1 MNDLEPYI
9 CTFGSCLRTNKTYGL
24 KADWIHHEIDIHQ
37 TQKVWFCRPCEAEL
51 ESRQAFDN
59 HMRQNHPGL
68 VNEHQLDSF
77 AELCTQISPNL
88 EKRTLCPLCLA
99 DFKKEKLLRN
109 HLADELEQ
117 IALFAALPA
126 RPRLYDPNSDDELD
140 LMEDSDTDGESRAES
155 MGLEASEGSRTQAEA
170 RDAAVKQFL
179 GSKADSTS
187 KEGAQDSAEVIE
199 SLDGPAVLRTSTA
212 QFPVLTIKHPPN
224 ESFYG
229 REEAILKIHQKLDIP
244 GDICIIYGV
253 GGVGKT
259 LTTVEY
265 AYRYKQAYDCIF
277 WLQADTAP
285 GLAESYGDIA
295 LTLGL
300 VHGSED
306 QGRIVDL
313 ARDWMENT
321 SKMMHLFGQTSLMLT
336 KDGDGCSFSITWKTG
351 TSYCN
356 TSPTTSTI
364 AVVALSLSPLK
375 ILI

>member
-9 CTFGSCLRTNKTYGL
+9 CTFGGCLRADKTYGG
-24 KADWIHHEIDIHQ
+24 KSDWIHHEIDIHQ
-37 TQKVWFCRPCEAEL
+37 TERVWSCRPCKANFR
-51 ESRQAFDN
+51 SRQAFDN
-59 HMRQNHPGL
+59 HMHQNHPGL
-68 VNEHQLDSF
+68 VNEHQLDAF
-77 AELCTQISPNL
+77 AELCKQISGKFEN
-88 EKRTLCPLCLA
+88 RTQCPLCLEE
-99 DFKKEKLLRN
+99 FKKEKVLRR

-140 LMEDSDTDGESRAES
+140 LMEDSSTDGETRAAS
-155 MGLEASEGSRTQAEA
+155 VALEAQEGSKTQAEA
-170 RDAAVKQFL
+170 REAAVKHFL
-179 GSKADSTS
+179 GSQPHSTS
-187 KEGAQDSAEVIE
+187 MESTQGLADIIE
-199 SLDGPAVLRTSTA
+199 SLDGPGVLRTSTA
-212 QFPVLTIKHPPN
+212 QFPVMTIKHPPN

-229 REEAILKIHQKLDIP
+229 REKVILEIHEKLEIP
-244 GDICIIYGV
+244 GDICVIHGV

-265 AYRYKQAYDCIF
+265 AYRYKDAYDCVF

-300 VHGSED
+300 IHGSED

-321 SKMMHLFGQTSLMLT
+321 SK
-336 KDGDGCSFSITWKTG
+336 I
-351 TSYCN
+351 
-356 TSPTTSTI
+356 I
-364 AVVALSLSPLK
+364 
-375 ILI
+375 

>member
-1 MNDLEPYI
+1 M
-9 CTFGSCLRTNKTYGL
+9 
-24 KADWIHHEIDIHQ
+24 H
-37 TQKVWFCRPCEAEL
+37 
-51 ESRQAFDN
+51 
-59 HMRQNHPGL
+59 QNHPGL
-68 VNEHQLDSF
+68 VNEHQLDAF
-77 AELCTQISPNL
+77 AELCKQISGKFEN
-88 EKRTLCPLCLA
+88 RTQCPLCLEE
-99 DFKKEKLLRN
+99 FKKEKLLRR

-140 LMEDSDTDGESRAES
+140 LMEDSSTDGETRAES
-155 MGLEASEGSRTQAEA
+155 VALEAQEGSKTQAEA
-170 RDAAVKQFL
+170 REAAVKHFL
-179 GSKADSTS
+179 GSQTHSTS
-187 KEGAQDSAEVIE
+187 KESTQGLADNIE
-199 SLDGPAVLRTSTA
+199 SLDGPGVLRTSTA
-212 QFPVLTIKHPPN
+212 QFPVMTIKHPPN

-229 REEAILKIHQKLDIP
+229 REKVIPEIHEKLEIP
-244 GDICIIYGV
+244 GDICVIHGV

-265 AYRYKQAYDCIF
+265 AYRYKDAYDCVF

-321 SKMMHLFGQTSLMLT
+321 SK
-336 KDGDGCSFSITWKTG
+336 I
-351 TSYCN
+351 
-356 TSPTTSTI
+356 I
-364 AVVALSLSPLK
+364 
-375 ILI
+375 

>member
-1 MNDLEPYI
+1 MQVPRQHVMNDLEPYI
-9 CTFGSCLRTNKTYGL
+9 CTFGSCLRANKTYGV
-24 KADWIHHEIDIHQ
+24 KADWVHHEIDIHQ
-37 TQKVWFCRPCEAEL
+37 TQRVWSCRPCMADFR
-51 ESRQAFDN
+51 SRQAFDN

-77 AELCTQISPNL
+77 AELCKQISGKL
-88 EKRTLCPLCLA
+88 ENRTQCPLCLKE
-99 DFKKEKLLRN
+99 FKKEKLLRR

-126 RPRLYDPNSDDELD
+126 RPRSYDPNSDDELD
-140 LMEDSDTDGESRAES
+140 LMEDSGSDGETRAES
-155 MGLEASEGSRTQAEA
+155 VALEVSEGSRTQAEA
-170 RDAAVKQFL
+170 REAAVKHFL
-179 GSKADSTS
+179 GSQADSTL
-187 KEGAQDSAEVIE
+187 KEGAQDLAEVIE

-212 QFPVLTIKHPPN
+212 QFPVMTIKHPPN

-229 REEAILKIHQKLDIP
+229 REKAILKIHEKLDIP
-244 GDICIIYGV
+244 GDICVIYGV

-265 AYRYKQAYDCIF
+265 AYRYKDAYDCVF

-300 VHGSED
+300 VYGSED

-321 SKMMHLFGQTSLMLT
+321 SEM
-336 KDGDGCSFSITWKTG
+336 I
-351 TSYCN
+351 
-356 TSPTTSTI
+356 
-364 AVVALSLSPLK
+364 
-375 ILI
+375 

>member
-1 MNDLEPYI
+1 M
-9 CTFGSCLRTNKTYGL
+9 
-24 KADWIHHEIDIHQ
+24 HQ
-37 TQKVWFCRPCEAEL
+37 
-51 ESRQAFDN
+51 S
-59 HMRQNHPGL
+59 HPGL

-77 AELCTQISPNL
+77 AELCKQISGNL
-88 EKRTLCPLCLA
+88 EKRTQCPLCLKE
-99 DFKKEKLLRN
+99 FTKEKLLRR

-117 IALFAALPA
+117 IALFAAIPA
-126 RPRLYDPNSDDELD
+126 RPRLYDPDSDDELD
-140 LMEDSDTDGESRAES
+140 LMEDSGTDGETRAES
-155 MGLEASEGSRTQAEA
+155 VALEVSEGSRTQAEA
-170 RDAAVKQFL
+170 REAAVKQFL
-179 GSKADSTS
+179 GSQADSTS
-187 KEGAQDSAEVIE
+187 KEGAQGLAEVIE
-199 SLDGPAVLRTSTA
+199 SLDGPAVLRSSTA
-212 QFPVLTIKHPPN
+212 QFPVMTIKHPPN

-229 REEAILKIHQKLDIP
+229 REEAILKIHKKLDIP
-244 GDICIIYGV
+244 GDICVIYGV

-265 AYRYKQAYDCIF
+265 AYRYKDSYDCVF

-321 SKMMHLFGQTSLMLT
+321 SEMIWDLFNQTSLTFT
-336 KDGDGCSFSITWKTG
+336 KDGDGCSFLITWKTG
-351 TSYCN
+351 NSYCN

-364 AVVALSLSPLK
+364 AVVALFSSPLK
-375 ILI
+375 ILV

>member
-9 CTFGSCLRTNKTYGL
+9 CTFGGCLRANKTYGV
-24 KADWIHHEIDIHQ
+24 KADWIHHEVDIHQ
-37 TQKVWFCRPCEAEL
+37 TQRVWSCRPCGEDCR
-51 ESRQAFDN
+51 SRQAFDN

-77 AELCTQISPNL
+77 AELCMQIYGNLKDRTQ
-88 EKRTLCPLCLA
+88 CPLCLEE
-99 DFKKEKLLRN
+99 FKKEKFLRR

-117 IALFAALPA
+117 VALFAALPA

-140 LMEDSDTDGESRAES
+140 LMEDSGSDGETRAES
-155 MGLEASEGSRTQAEA
+155 VAIEASEGSRTQAEA
-170 RDAAVKQFL
+170 REAAVRQFL
-179 GSKADSTS
+179 GSQADSTS
-187 KEGAQDSAEVIE
+187 KEGGQGLTEVIE
-199 SLDGPAVLRTSTA
+199 SLDGPTVLRTSTA
-212 QFPVLTIKHPPN
+212 QFPIMTIKHPPN

-229 REEAILKIHQKLDIP
+229 REKAILKIHEKLDIP
-244 GDICIIYGV
+244 GDICVIYGV

-265 AYRYKQAYDCIF
+265 AYRYKDAYDCIF

-306 QGRIVDL
+306 QGRIVGL

-321 SKMMHLFGQTSLMLT
+321 SE
-336 KDGDGCSFSITWKTG
+336 I
-351 TSYCN
+351 
-356 TSPTTSTI
+356 I
-364 AVVALSLSPLK
+364 
-375 ILI
+375 